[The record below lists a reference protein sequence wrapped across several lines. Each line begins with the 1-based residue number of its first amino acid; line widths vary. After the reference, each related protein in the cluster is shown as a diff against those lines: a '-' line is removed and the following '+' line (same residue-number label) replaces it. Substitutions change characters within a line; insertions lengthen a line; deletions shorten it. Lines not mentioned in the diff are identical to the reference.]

1 MSLFSETAEAGGP
14 DTGRSVI
21 VGLWLRRTVLA
32 LFAVLVLLALLD
44 QFGQQP
50 SRSVAAAPAATLRL
64 SAPDAVRG
72 GLLFQSR
79 IEIRARRTVKFP
91 RLILGS
97 GWIEGMQ
104 VNSIEP
110 IPSSESSRDGRLVL
124 SYDQLNPGDLLV
136 IWLQFQVEPINVGHR
151 SYDVELDDDTT
162 VLARV
167 DRSMTIF
174 P

>member
-124 SYDQLNPGDLLV
+124 SYGGLDAGQRLRV
-136 IWLQFQVEPINVGHR
+136 WLQFEVDPTNVGR
-151 SYDVELDDDTT
+151 KSYALELDDATAPIAHIDRDLM
-162 VLARV
+162 VL
-167 DRSMTIF
+167 